1 MRRKKSRSYELTI
14 ESLSHEG
21 RGVSH
26 IDGKT
31 IFVSNALPGEVVIA
45 ERQFSKANYEEA
57 YAKEILKV
65 SEDRINPKCEFFEV
79 CGGCAFQYISG
90 DYQIDIKFNHL
101 QSLFASHQVNPMEW
115 LKPLKVAEWGYRR
128 KARLGVRYVK
138 KKERVLVGFREKKS
152 SFISD
157 MSHCEILHPLIGK
170 NLNHLA
176 ECINL
181 MDARESIPQI
191 EVAIGEEETILVLRH
206 LEEINDHDEKILN
219 EYAYKLNIHW
229 YLQSGGIDTIKPL
242 KKSTELIYRHPM
254 HDVEMK
260 FLPTDFTQV
269 NFEMNQEMVNL
280 ALSMLDLN
288 HEDLV
293 LDLFCGL
300 GNFTLP
306 IAKYVKHVVGVDGD
320 IGLINRAKQ
329 NAIFN
334 EIENVEF
341 FAANLFEDS
350 SAFTWF
356 RNKRYNKVL
365 IDPARTG
372 AKEILPSLSKLGIE
386 LIVYVSCNPATLA
399 RDAKILEDDGY
410 KVLKAG
416 VMDMFPHTGHVESIA
431 LFKK

>member
-79 CGGCAFQYISG
+79 CGGCSFQYISS
-90 DYQIDIKFNHL
+90 DHQIDIKFNHL

-181 MDARESIPQI
+181 MDAREFIPQI
-191 EVAIGEEETILVLRH
+191 EVAVGEEEVVLVLRH

-242 KKSTELIYRHPM
+242 KKAIELIYRHPM

-288 HEDLV
+288 QEDLV

-306 IAKYVKHVVGVDGD
+306 IAKYTKHVVGVDGD
-320 IGLINRAKQ
+320 VGLINRAKQ
-329 NAIFN
+329 NAISN
-334 EIENVEF
+334 EIENAEF

-350 SAFTWF
+350 SAFTWY
-356 RNKRYNKVL
+356 RNKRYNKAL

>member
-65 SEDRINPKCEFFEV
+65 SKDRINPKCKFFEV
-79 CGGCAFQYISG
+79 CGGCSFQYISG
-90 DYQIDIKFNHL
+90 DHQIDIKFNHL
-101 QSLFASHQVNPMEW
+101 KSLFKSHQVEPMEW
-115 LKPLKVAEWGYRR
+115 LEPLKVSEWGYRR

-138 KKERVLVGFREKKS
+138 KKERVLVGFREKNS

-157 MSHCEILHPLIGK
+157 MNHCEILHPLIGK

-181 MDARESIPQI
+181 MDAREFIPQI
-191 EVAIGEEETILVLRH
+191 EVAVGEEEVVLVLRH

-229 YLQSGGIDTIKPL
+229 YLQSGGIDTVKPL
-242 KKSTELIYRHPM
+242 KKATELIYRHPM

-288 HEDLV
+288 QEDLV

-306 IAKYVKHVVGVDGD
+306 IAKYAKHVVGVDGD

-329 NAIFN
+329 NAISN
-334 EIENVEF
+334 EIENLEF

-350 SAFTWF
+350 SAFTWY
-356 RNKRYNKVL
+356 RNKTYNKAL

-372 AKEILPSLSKLGIE
+372 AKEILPNLSKLGVE

-410 KVLKAG
+410 KVSKAG

>member
-101 QSLFASHQVNPMEW
+101 KSLFASHQVNPMEW

-219 EYAYKLNIHW
+219 EYADKLNIHW

-242 KKSTELIYRHPM
+242 KKATELIYRHPM

-306 IAKYVKHVVGVDGD
+306 IAKYAKHVVGVDGD

-329 NAIFN
+329 NAISN

-356 RNKRYNKVL
+356 RNKRYNKAL

>member
-14 ESLSHEG
+14 ESFSHEG

-57 YAKEILKV
+57 YAKEILIA
-65 SEDRINPKCEFFEV
+65 SEDRINPKCEFFEI

-90 DYQIDIKFNHL
+90 DHQIDIKFNHL
-101 QSLFASHQVNPMEW
+101 KSLFKSHQVNPMDW
-115 LKPLKVAEWGYRR
+115 LEPLKVAEWGYRR

-181 MDARESIPQI
+181 MDAREAIPQI

-219 EYAYKLNIHW
+219 EYADKLNIHW
-229 YLQSGGIDTIKPL
+229 YLQNGGIDTIKPL
-242 KKSTELIYRHPM
+242 KKATELIYRHPM
-254 HDVEMK
+254 HGIEMK

-288 HEDLV
+288 QEDLV

-329 NAIFN
+329 NAISN
-334 EIENVEF
+334 VIENVEF

-350 SAFTWF
+350 SAFTWY
-356 RNKRYNKVL
+356 RNKRYNKAL

-372 AKEILPSLSKLGIE
+372 AKEILPNLSKLGVE

>member
-57 YAKEILKV
+57 YAKEILIA
-65 SEDRINPKCEFFEV
+65 SEDRINPKCEFFEI

-90 DYQIDIKFNHL
+90 DHQIDIKFNHL
-101 QSLFASHQVNPMEW
+101 KSLFKSHQVNPMDW
-115 LKPLKVAEWGYRR
+115 LEPLKVAEWGYRR

-181 MDARESIPQI
+181 MDAREAIPQI

-219 EYAYKLNIHW
+219 EYADKLNIHW
-229 YLQSGGIDTIKPL
+229 YLQNGGIDTIKPL
-242 KKSTELIYRHPM
+242 KKATELIYRHPM
-254 HDVEMK
+254 HGIEMK

-288 HEDLV
+288 QEDLV

-329 NAIFN
+329 NAISN

-350 SAFTWF
+350 SAFTWY
-356 RNKRYNKVL
+356 RNKRYNKAL

-372 AKEILPSLSKLGIE
+372 AKEILPNLSKLGVE

>member
-65 SEDRINPKCEFFEV
+65 SKDRINPKCEFFEV
-79 CGGCAFQYISG
+79 CGGCSFQYISS
-90 DYQIDIKFNHL
+90 DHQIDIKFNHL

-176 ECINL
+176 ECIN
-181 MDARESIPQI
+181 
-191 EVAIGEEETILVLRH
+191 
-206 LEEINDHDEKILN
+206 
-219 EYAYKLNIHW
+219 
-229 YLQSGGIDTIKPL
+229 
-242 KKSTELIYRHPM
+242 
-254 HDVEMK
+254 
-260 FLPTDFTQV
+260 
-269 NFEMNQEMVNL
+269 
-280 ALSMLDLN
+280 
-288 HEDLV
+288 
-293 LDLFCGL
+293 
-300 GNFTLP
+300 
-306 IAKYVKHVVGVDGD
+306 
-320 IGLINRAKQ
+320 
-329 NAIFN
+329 
-334 EIENVEF
+334 
-341 FAANLFEDS
+341 
-350 SAFTWF
+350 
-356 RNKRYNKVL
+356 
-365 IDPARTG
+365 
-372 AKEILPSLSKLGIE
+372 
-386 LIVYVSCNPATLA
+386 
-399 RDAKILEDDGY
+399 
-410 KVLKAG
+410 
-416 VMDMFPHTGHVESIA
+416 
-431 LFKK
+431 

>member
-57 YAKEILKV
+57 YAKEILIA
-65 SEDRINPKCEFFEV
+65 SEDRINPKCEFFEI

-90 DYQIDIKFNHL
+90 DHQIDIKFNHL
-101 QSLFASHQVNPMEW
+101 KSLFKSHQVNPMDW
-115 LKPLKVAEWGYRR
+115 LEPLKVAEWGYRR

-181 MDARESIPQI
+181 MDAREAIPQI

-219 EYAYKLNIHW
+219 EYADKLNIHW
-229 YLQSGGIDTIKPL
+229 YLQNGGIDTIKPL
-242 KKSTELIYRHPM
+242 KKATELIYRHPM
-254 HDVEMK
+254 HGIEMK

-288 HEDLV
+288 QEDLV

-329 NAIFN
+329 NAISN
-334 EIENVEF
+334 VIENVEF

-350 SAFTWF
+350 SAFTWY
-356 RNKRYNKVL
+356 RNKRYNKAL

-372 AKEILPSLSKLGIE
+372 AKEILPNLSKLGVE

>member
-1 MRRKKSRSYELTI
+1 
-14 ESLSHEG
+14 
-21 RGVSH
+21 
-26 IDGKT
+26 
-31 IFVSNALPGEVVIA
+31 
-45 ERQFSKANYEEA
+45 
-57 YAKEILKV
+57 
-65 SEDRINPKCEFFEV
+65 
-79 CGGCAFQYISG
+79 
-90 DYQIDIKFNHL
+90 
-101 QSLFASHQVNPMEW
+101 MEW
-115 LKPLKVAEWGYRR
+115 LEPLKVAEWGYRR

-191 EVAIGEEETILVLRH
+191 EVAIGEEETVLVLRH

-219 EYAYKLNIHW
+219 EYADKLNIHW

-242 KKSTELIYRHPM
+242 KKAAELIYRHPM

-288 HEDLV
+288 QEDLV

-306 IAKYVKHVVGVDGD
+306 IAKYAKHVVGVDGD

-329 NAIFN
+329 NAISN

-356 RNKRYNKVL
+356 RNKRYNKAL

-372 AKEILPSLSKLGIE
+372 AKEILPNLSKLGVE

>member
-57 YAKEILKV
+57 YAKEILIA
-65 SEDRINPKCEFFEV
+65 SEDRINPKCEFFEI

-90 DYQIDIKFNHL
+90 DHQIDIKFNHL
-101 QSLFASHQVNPMEW
+101 KSLFKSHQVEPMEW
-115 LKPLKVAEWGYRR
+115 LEPLKVSEWGYRR

-138 KKERVLVGFREKKS
+138 KKERVLVGFREKNS

-157 MSHCEILHPLIGK
+157 MNHCEILHPLIGK

-181 MDARESIPQI
+181 MDAREFIPQI
-191 EVAIGEEETILVLRH
+191 EVAVGEEEVVLVLRH

-229 YLQSGGIDTIKPL
+229 YLQSGGIDTVKPL
-242 KKSTELIYRHPM
+242 KKATELIYRHPM

-288 HEDLV
+288 QEDLV

-306 IAKYVKHVVGVDGD
+306 IAKYAKHVVGVDGD

-329 NAIFN
+329 NAISN

-350 SAFTWF
+350 SAFTWY
-356 RNKRYNKVL
+356 RNKTYNKAL

-372 AKEILPSLSKLGIE
+372 AKEILPNLSKLGVE

-410 KVLKAG
+410 KVSKAG

>member
-79 CGGCAFQYISG
+79 CGGCSFQYISS
-90 DYQIDIKFNHL
+90 DHQIDIKFNHL

-138 KKERVLVGFREKKS
+138 KKERVLVGFREKNS

-157 MSHCEILHPLIGK
+157 MNHCEILHPLIGK

-219 EYAYKLNIHW
+219 EYADKLNIHW

-288 HEDLV
+288 QEDLV

-306 IAKYVKHVVGVDGD
+306 IAKYAKHVVGVDGD

-329 NAIFN
+329 NAISN

-356 RNKRYNKVL
+356 RNKRYNKAL

>member
-79 CGGCAFQYISG
+79 CGGCSFQYISS
-90 DYQIDIKFNHL
+90 DHQIDIKFNHL

-219 EYAYKLNIHW
+219 EYADKLNIHW

-242 KKSTELIYRHPM
+242 KKATELIYRHPM

-288 HEDLV
+288 QEDLV

-306 IAKYVKHVVGVDGD
+306 IAKYAKHVVGVDGD

-329 NAIFN
+329 NAISN

-356 RNKRYNKVL
+356 RNKRYNKAL

>member
-1 MRRKKSRSYELTI
+1 
-14 ESLSHEG
+14 
-21 RGVSH
+21 
-26 IDGKT
+26 
-31 IFVSNALPGEVVIA
+31 
-45 ERQFSKANYEEA
+45 
-57 YAKEILKV
+57 
-65 SEDRINPKCEFFEV
+65 
-79 CGGCAFQYISG
+79 
-90 DYQIDIKFNHL
+90 
-101 QSLFASHQVNPMEW
+101 
-115 LKPLKVAEWGYRR
+115 
-128 KARLGVRYVK
+128 
-138 KKERVLVGFREKKS
+138 
-152 SFISD
+152 

-219 EYAYKLNIHW
+219 EYADKLNIHW

-288 HEDLV
+288 QEDLV

-306 IAKYVKHVVGVDGD
+306 IAKYAKHVVGVDGD

-329 NAIFN
+329 NAISN
-334 EIENVEF
+334 EIENAEF

-356 RNKRYNKVL
+356 RNKRYNKAL

-386 LIVYVSCNPATLA
+386 LIVYVSCNPATLT

>member
-1 MRRKKSRSYELTI
+1 M
-14 ESLSHEG
+14 
-21 RGVSH
+21 
-26 IDGKT
+26 
-31 IFVSNALPGEVVIA
+31 
-45 ERQFSKANYEEA
+45 
-57 YAKEILKV
+57 
-65 SEDRINPKCEFFEV
+65 
-79 CGGCAFQYISG
+79 
-90 DYQIDIKFNHL
+90 
-101 QSLFASHQVNPMEW
+101 
-115 LKPLKVAEWGYRR
+115 
-128 KARLGVRYVK
+128 K

-191 EVAIGEEETILVLRH
+191 AVAIREEETILVLRH

-219 EYAYKLNIHW
+219 EYADKLNIHW

-242 KKSTELIYRHPM
+242 KKATELIYRHPM

-288 HEDLV
+288 PEDLV

-306 IAKYVKHVVGVDGD
+306 IAKYAKHVVGVDGD

-329 NAIFN
+329 NAISN

-356 RNKRYNKVL
+356 RNKRYNKAL

>member
-79 CGGCAFQYISG
+79 CGGCSFQYISS
-90 DYQIDIKFNHL
+90 DHQIDIKFNHL

-157 MSHCEILHPLIGK
+157 MSHCEVLHPLIGK

-219 EYAYKLNIHW
+219 EYADKLNIHW

-242 KKSTELIYRHPM
+242 KKATELIYRHPM

-288 HEDLV
+288 QEDLV

-306 IAKYVKHVVGVDGD
+306 IAKYAKHVVGVDGD

-329 NAIFN
+329 NAISN

-356 RNKRYNKVL
+356 RNKRYNKAL

>member
-79 CGGCAFQYISG
+79 CGGCSFQYIS
-90 DYQIDIKFNHL
+90 DDQQIDIKLNHL
-101 QSLFASHQVNPMEW
+101 QSLFKSHQVDPMEW
-115 LKPLKVAEWGYRR
+115 LEPLKVAEWGYRR

-181 MDARESIPQI
+181 MDAREAIPQI
-191 EVAIGEEETILVLRH
+191 EVAIGEEETVLVLRH

-219 EYAYKLNIHW
+219 DYADKLNIHW

-242 KKSTELIYRHPM
+242 KKATELIYRHPM
-254 HDVEMK
+254 HGIEMK

-288 HEDLV
+288 QEDLV

-306 IAKYVKHVVGVDGD
+306 IAKYAKHVVGVDGD

-329 NAIFN
+329 NAISN

-356 RNKRYNKVL
+356 RNKRYNKAL

-372 AKEILPSLSKLGIE
+372 AKEILPNLSKLGVE

-399 RDAKILEDDGY
+399 RDAKILEDDAY

>member
-65 SEDRINPKCEFFEV
+65 SKDRINPKCEFFEV
-79 CGGCAFQYISG
+79 CGGCSFQYISG
-90 DYQIDIKFNHL
+90 DHQIDIKFNHL
-101 QSLFASHQVNPMEW
+101 KSLFKSHQVDPMEW
-115 LKPLKVAEWGYRR
+115 LEPLKVAEWGYRR

-219 EYAYKLNIHW
+219 EYADKLNIHW

-242 KKSTELIYRHPM
+242 KKATELIYRHPM

-288 HEDLV
+288 QEDLV

-306 IAKYVKHVVGVDGD
+306 IAKYAKHVVGVDGD

-329 NAIFN
+329 NAISN

-356 RNKRYNKVL
+356 RNKRYNKAL

>member
-1 MRRKKSRSYELTI
+1 M
-14 ESLSHEG
+14 
-21 RGVSH
+21 
-26 IDGKT
+26 
-31 IFVSNALPGEVVIA
+31 
-45 ERQFSKANYEEA
+45 
-57 YAKEILKV
+57 
-65 SEDRINPKCEFFEV
+65 
-79 CGGCAFQYISG
+79 
-90 DYQIDIKFNHL
+90 
-101 QSLFASHQVNPMEW
+101 
-115 LKPLKVAEWGYRR
+115 
-128 KARLGVRYVK
+128 
-138 KKERVLVGFREKKS
+138 
-152 SFISD
+152 
-157 MSHCEILHPLIGK
+157 
-170 NLNHLA
+170 
-176 ECINL
+176 
-181 MDARESIPQI
+181 
-191 EVAIGEEETILVLRH
+191 
-206 LEEINDHDEKILN
+206 
-219 EYAYKLNIHW
+219 
-229 YLQSGGIDTIKPL
+229 
-242 KKSTELIYRHPM
+242 
-254 HDVEMK
+254 
-260 FLPTDFTQV
+260 DFTQV

-288 HEDLV
+288 QEDLV

-329 NAIFN
+329 NAISN

-350 SAFTWF
+350 SAFTWY
-356 RNKRYNKVL
+356 RNKRYNKAL

-372 AKEILPSLSKLGIE
+372 AKEILPNLSKLGVE